1 MAVTTRC
8 AAYIAA
14 LAIIPLLLFLTLLAA
29 DVGWEQLF
37 PQIIIEILFH

>member
-14 LAIIPLLLFLTLLAA
+14 LAIIPLLFFSTPLTADLVVGNSCFL
-29 DVGWEQLF
+29 D
-37 PQIIIEILFH
+37 